1 MLFQPADLDDLSE
14 FLVGDFAVAH
24 QPIITLLPD
33 GTNLN
38 VQAVVTADRQ
48 YVKLRLVPYFTQ
60 VTEVTEFTFDGTQ
73 SVETTTDSVLDDLL
87 DIIDGPDDNDEE
99 LVTTTSGITLQ
110 LPVISVTNVSTV
122 VSVPDGGTVLLG
134 GIKRV
139 SEGRNE
145 AGIPFLSNVPYVNR
159 LFKNVGIGHETQHLM
174 MMVTPRIIIQ
184 KEIEEDAVGVSN

>member
-1 MLFQPADLDDLSE
+1 M
-14 FLVGDFAVAH
+14 
-24 QPIITLLPD
+24 
-33 GTNLN
+33 
-38 VQAVVTADRQ
+38 
-48 YVKLRLVPYFTQ
+48 
-60 VTEVTEFTFDGTQ
+60 
-73 SVETTTDSVLDDLL
+73 
-87 DIIDGPDDNDEE
+87 DIIDAPDDNDEE

>member
-1 MLFQPADLDDLSE
+1 M
-14 FLVGDFAVAH
+14 
-24 QPIITLLPD
+24 
-33 GTNLN
+33 
-38 VQAVVTADRQ
+38 
-48 YVKLRLVPYFTQ
+48 
-60 VTEVTEFTFDGTQ
+60 
-73 SVETTTDSVLDDLL
+73 
-87 DIIDGPDDNDEE
+87 
-99 LVTTTSGITLQ
+99 TTTSGITLQ

>member
-1 MLFQPADLDDLSE
+1 M
-14 FLVGDFAVAH
+14 GDFAVAH

-60 VTEVTEFTFDGTQ
+60 VTEVTTFTFDGEQT
-73 SVETTTDSVLDDLL
+73 VETTTDSVLDDLL
-87 DIIDGPDDNDEE
+87 DIVNGPDGSDEE
-99 LVTTTSGITLQ
+99 LATSTAGITIQ
-110 LPVISVTNVSTV
+110 LPVLSVTNVSTV

-134 GIKRV
+134 GIKRM

-145 AGIPFLSNVPYVNR
+145 SGVPFLSNVPYINR
-159 LFKNVGIGHETQHLM
+159 LFKNVGIGHETSHLM

-184 KEIEEDAVGVSN
+184 KEIEEDAVGISSN

>member
-1 MLFQPADLDDLSE
+1 M
-14 FLVGDFAVAH
+14 
-24 QPIITLLPD
+24 
-33 GTNLN
+33 
-38 VQAVVTADRQ
+38 VTADRQ